1 MSSWGGKVEVK
12 SKVLRVLFLFFG
24 FVSFGLAIVGIV
36 VPLLP
41 AFPFFMLASFCFL
54 KSSPK
59 INNWFENTKL
69 YNTYFKPFKENRA
82 MTVKTKLSILI
93 PVYIALGV
101 LFFTYDI
108 LPMRVAIVVLLTLK
122 TIVFIRIKTIDSNG
136 KLCEGKE

>member
-1 MSSWGGKVEVK
+1 MELK

-24 FVSFGLAIVGIV
+24 FISFGFAIVGII

-59 INNWFENTKL
+59 VNRWFENTRI
-69 YNTYFKPFKENRA
+69 YNKYFKPFKENRA

-93 PVYIALGV
+93 PVYIALSF
-101 LFFTYDI
+101 LFFTKDI
-108 LPMRVAIVVLLTLK
+108 LPMRIAIVILLTAK
-122 TIVFIRIKTIDSNG
+122 TIVFIKIKTIDENG
-136 KLCEGKE
+136 RPCGNKE